1 MNSEEL
7 SAAVDELDTRME
19 RLRVL
24 YEQYFQGIEKIPPL
38 IVQKDVDRR
47 IWVLRREKIRNT
59 GTRFKF
65 QQIIQ
70 RYNTFGS
77 YWMRIMREIE
87 NGTYKRDVLR
97 AKKRFG
103 VDVVHPNA
111 KVEPVDKPLERDTR
125 DTRDARDTRDDEV
138 ESLDHPSHDLSLDDL
153 EDDTGTFDDEPMVAA
168 PRPTGAAPPAS
179 PARPATSSLL
189 MSKAPPAR
197 PPTAVPPARPPTA
210 VPPARPPTPVP
221 SARPA
226 NPLAG
231 DDDLDDML
239 DMALGPAARTPAK
252 PAPAPVAKPAPAP
265 MARPAPAAPAARPQ
279 PTPPPVARPQPPAA
293 AAAPPA
299 PKPQPA
305 APAAHVANPGSEEY
319 RRVYAAY
326 VDARRKNGESTAGLT
341 YDALA
346 KSLKDTTEKLKP
358 KTGGKAIDFEVTTKD
373 GRTIL
378 KPVVK

>member
-1 MNSEEL
+1 MNAEEL
-7 SAAVDELDTRME
+7 SEAVDELDTRLE

-24 YEQYFQGIEKIPPL
+24 YEQYFQGIEKIPPS

-70 RYNTFGS
+70 RYNTFGA

-111 KVEPVDKPLERDTR
+111 KAQVQQQEQ
-125 DTRDARDTRDDEV
+125 AREQQD
-138 ESLDHPSHDLSLDDL
+138 SMPPPSHELDLSLDDI
-153 EDDTGTFDDEPMVAA
+153 EEESFDGDDLGELGVLPKA
-168 PRPTGAAPPAS
+168 PPLPGRPPPPPPSKPAAPPTPA
-179 PARPATSSLL
+179 PARPGTSPLL
-189 MSKAPPAR
+189 LGTKPPSAVPAARPLTAPAPARKIEAAQAESVNKILKAP
-197 PPTAVPPARPPTA
+197 
-210 VPPARPPTPVP
+210 
-221 SARPA
+221 
-226 NPLAG
+226 LAA

-239 DMALGPAARTPAK
+239 DLALGPAARAPARPAPK
-252 PAPAPVAKPAPAP
+252 PAPAPEAAKPL
-265 MARPAPAAPAARPQ
+265 
-279 PTPPPVARPQPPAA
+279 PVARPQPI
-293 AAAPPA
+293 AAAPKPQPIAAPKPQPAPA

-305 APAAHVANPGSEEY
+305 APAAAAAGDDY

-326 VDARRKNGESTAGLT
+326 VEARRKNGESTAGLT
-341 YDALA
+341 YDTLA
-346 KSLKDTTEKLKP
+346 KSLRDTTEKLKT
-358 KTGGKAIDFEVTTKD
+358 KAGGKPIDFEVTTKD